1 MSLGMG
7 ASEAGSKL
15 WDWSMRSLEVAL
27 YRGVHPRAVRSRS
40 FFSRVRIIGINNY
53 LEAQVVNLRQKSMFY
68 TVRTSSLR
76 LAYGKVH
83 LERQPPPFTYL
94 LLYTAFS
101 HSDSHSQGNENR
113 QFFQL
118 RSRCSIKMCLCS
130 PCYNLKIC
138 VPCVA
143 KYHVPWVTPR

>member
-1 MSLGMG
+1 MRMG

-27 YRGVHPRAVRSRS
+27 YRRVSARSAVACKAL
-40 FFSRVRIIGINNY
+40 FFSQIRIIVITNY
-53 LEAQVVNLRQKSMFY
+53 LEAQDVNLRRKSMFY

-118 RSRCSIKMCLCS
+118 RSWCSIKMCLCS

>member
-1 MSLGMG
+1 MSCYLVTMTSFCRQRGEG
-7 ASEAGSKL
+7 VKKGQRIA
-15 WDWSMRSLEVAL
+15 VIL
-27 YRGVHPRAVRSRS
+27 YVWPL
-40 FFSRVRIIGINNY
+40 RIIVITNY
-53 LEAQVVNLRQKSMFY
+53 LEAQVVYFRRKSMFY

-101 HSDSHSQGNENR
+101 HSDSHSQGKENR

-130 PCYNLKIC
+130 PCYNLEIC